1 MDVVRI
7 LAAILLLGNIQF
19 NDNQKMNIY
28 DCSNIGLY
36 DSKANNEIKAV
47 ASLLG
52 VSAVAL
58 YRGLTIKTQNIR
70 NQLIKSVSDKIGVRK
85 QQQKTSILPIL
96 TYF

>member
-1 MDVVRI
+1 MDVVRV

-19 NDNQKMNIY
+19 NENQKMNIS
-28 DCSNIGLY
+28 DCSNIGLF

-58 YRGLTIKTQNIR
+58 YRGLTIRTQSVR
-70 NQLIKSVSDKIGVRK
+70 NQLIKSVCDKMTV
-85 QQQKTSILPIL
+85 
-96 TYF
+96 